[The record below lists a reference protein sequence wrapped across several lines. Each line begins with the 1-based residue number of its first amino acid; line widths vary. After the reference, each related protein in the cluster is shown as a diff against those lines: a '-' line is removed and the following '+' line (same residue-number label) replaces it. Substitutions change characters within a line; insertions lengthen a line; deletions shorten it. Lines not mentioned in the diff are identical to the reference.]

1 MLIFLTF
8 RYTKAFEEWKQNR
21 GNDVAS
27 AAPTRIM
34 GGSVTEGTGRSKSGT

>member
-8 RYTKAFEEWKQNR
+8 RYTKAFEEWKQTR

-34 GGSVTEGTGRSKSGT
+34 GSVTEGTGRSKSGT